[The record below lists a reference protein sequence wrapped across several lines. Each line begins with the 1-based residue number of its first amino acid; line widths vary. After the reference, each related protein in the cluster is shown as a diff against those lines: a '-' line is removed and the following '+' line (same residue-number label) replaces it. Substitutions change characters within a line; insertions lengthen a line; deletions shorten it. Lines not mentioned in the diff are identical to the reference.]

1 MVLLIL
7 YLHVHTT
14 VNLIK
19 LYDRAILMALRNQPP
34 EAYELLDQRDEAQ
47 ILAEIKGQIINE
59 MFYSFRIG
67 GKEVTGISWVGTKE
81 IARQYGNVH
90 MDFVDLK
97 DMDTEYMAIVR
108 ATDTRTGTGMLGT
121 SIQSKQMEIHDLD
134 KDGKWLK
141 DENGRYITHLE
152 PDKFASTKAISKA
165 QRNAIRAIIPERF
178 LIEMYEQFK
187 KGGTPEP
194 RRQIKA
200 EVVKKE
206 DRVKAEVMPKASL
219 KAEFQASEDQ
229 VKATLEANGVD
240 TKFLVITRYSSV
252 VRVTVQEG
260 YEEVKWVDDHQVITK
275 LLKGVWNA
283 EDTRWEVPVSGS

>member
-1 MVLLIL
+1 
-7 YLHVHTT
+7 
-14 VNLIK
+14 
-19 LYDRAILMALRNQPP
+19 MALRNQPP
-34 EAYELLDQRDEAQ
+34 EAYELLDQRDEEQ
-47 ILAEIKGQIINE
+47 ILAEIKGNIITE
-59 MFYSFRIG
+59 MFYSFKMDGR
-67 GKEVTGISWVGTKE
+67 EVTGISWVGTKE
-81 IARQYGNVH
+81 IARQYGGIDMN
-90 MDFVDLK
+90 FVRCE
-97 DMDTEYMAIVR
+97 DTPIAYIAICK
-108 ATDTRTGTGMLGT
+108 ATDTKRGTSLLGT
-121 SIQSKQMEIHDLD
+121 AMQPKLMQTR
-134 KDGKWLK
+134 
-141 DENGRYITHLE
+141 NGEVEDR
-152 PDKFASTKAISKA
+152 FAYTKAVSKA

-194 RRQIKA
+194 RRQVKA